1 MVSKDGAQ
9 VPMFVV
15 APINT
20 SLDGTYPTVLY
31 GYGGAPPVTSQL
43 YSTLSSLLAAL
54 SAPIL
59 ALSML
64 TSIRNADRLIIGP
77 YALVAWLRRKG
88 ATYVLHELADFGL

>member
-1 MVSKDGAQ
+1 MFVVSKDGAQ

-43 YSTLSSLLAAL
+43 FSTLSSLLAAL

-59 ALSML
+59 ALRML
-64 TSIRNADRLIIGP
+64 TSIRNAGRSMIGP
-77 YALVAWLRRKG
+77 
-88 ATYVLHELADFGL
+88 